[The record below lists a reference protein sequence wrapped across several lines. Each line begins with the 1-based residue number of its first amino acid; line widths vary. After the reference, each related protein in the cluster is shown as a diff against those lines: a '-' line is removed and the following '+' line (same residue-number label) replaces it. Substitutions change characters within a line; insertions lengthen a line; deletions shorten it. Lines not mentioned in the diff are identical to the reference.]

1 MKIVKHTFQ
10 LLMILLAFNTLSM
23 AGDSARKID
32 RDANGALSQFY
43 HEVKGS
49 EKYLQNAKA
58 YLVFP
63 DVNEG
68 GFFIGGRYGE
78 GVLRIGGRTKA
89 FYSITSLSA
98 GFQAGVKNYALV
110 IAVVSDR
117 ALDRL
122 LRDDHKWETEIATNI
137 TIADW
142 NSDEENDDVGV
153 GSGLVG
159 FVFDSTGMMGS
170 ISLERNQFERIN
182 PHGSRNSPAY

>member
-1 MKIVKHTFQ
+1 MKMVKYISQ
-10 LLMILLAFNTLSM
+10 LLMMLLAFSTLSI
-23 AGDSARKID
+23 AGDSAREID
-32 RDANGALSQFY
+32 RDSNGALSQFY
-43 HEVKGS
+43 HEIKGS
-49 EKYLQNAKA
+49 EAYLQNAKA

-78 GVLRIGGRTKA
+78 GVLRVGGKTKA

-110 IAVVSDR
+110 IAIISES
-117 ALDRL
+117 ALDKL
-122 LRDDHKWETEIATNI
+122 LLDDHKWETEIATNI
-137 TIADW
+137 AIADW
-142 NSDEENDDVGV
+142 NSDEEDDDIDL

-170 ISLERNQFERIN
+170 VSLERIQFEKIN
-182 PHGSRNSPAY
+182 PDGSHTSPS